1 MKHKHAIVALVA
13 VLAAAAVAA
22 GALAASGALTPQQE
36 SNAIVN
42 DAAERLGV
50 EPAQLSNALK
60 AALKARVDAAVQAG
74 RLTEAQ
80 GTELKQRIDSGE
92 VPLVGFG
99 PGGRHGHGFGG
110 PLGGPHHEAEL
121 AAAADYLGMTQA
133 ELQTALVSGK
143 TLAQVAADQNKPVDG
158 LVDAIVAAN
167 KKELDQAVA
176 DGRLTAAQRDQI
188 VAGLEAHVRAEVNGE
203 HPGPPG
209 GRGFFGPDDDSGS
222 GSGSDS
228 DAGFVPGS
236 LT

>member
-1 MKHKHAIVALVA
+1 MKRKHSLV
-13 VLAAAAVAA
+13 VLAALLAAAVVAA
-22 GALAASGALTPQQE
+22 GAVAASGALSPQQE

-42 DAAERLGV
+42 DAAQRLGV
-50 EPAQLSNALK
+50 QPAQLSNALK

-74 RLTEAQ
+74 RLTQAQ

-99 PGGRHGHGFGG
+99 PGGRHGHGGPFGG
-110 PLGGPHHEAEL
+110 PRHAEEL
-121 AAAADYLGMTQA
+121 AAAADYLGLTQA
-133 ELQTALVSGK
+133 QMQTALASGK
-143 TLAQVAADQNKPVDG
+143 TLAQVAADQNKAVDG

-167 KKELDQAVA
+167 KEELDQAVT
-176 DGRLTAAQRDQI
+176 DGRITAAQRDQI
-188 VAGLEAHVRAEVNGE
+188 VAGLEEHVRAEVNGE

-209 GRGFFGPDDDSGS
+209 GRGFFGPDDDDDDSGLGS
-222 GSGSDS
+222 GSG

>member
-1 MKHKHAIVALVA
+1 MMKRKHTLVVLIAL
-13 VLAAAAVAA
+13 LAAAVVAA
-22 GALAASGALTPQQE
+22 GAVAASGALSPAQE

-42 DAAERLGV
+42 DAAQRLGV
-50 EPAQLSNALK
+50 QPAQLSNALK

-99 PGGRHGHGFGG
+99 PGGRHGHGFGF
-110 PLGGPHHEAEL
+110 GGPHHAAEL
-121 AAAADYLGMTQA
+121 AAAADFLGMTQA
-133 ELQTALVSGK
+133 QLQTALASGK
-143 TLAQVAADQNKPVDG
+143 TLAQVAADKDKSVDG
-158 LVDAIVAAN
+158 LVDAIVAAK

-176 DGRLTAAQRDQI
+176 DGRLTAAQRTEI
-188 VAGLEAHVRAEVNGE
+188 EAGLDAHVRAEVNGE

-209 GRGFFGPDDDSGS
+209 GRGFGPPDDGDGP
-222 GSGSDS
+222 GADPNT
-228 DAGFVPGS
+228 GFVPGS